1 MSLSSTRFKN
11 IISPLYID
19 IIQYGIIGFGS
30 SFVLGL
36 GINDIFCFHFLK
48 KNQYKYLNYYYK
60 AKYTYMFLYSAGI
73 TGMIIGGLYGHTKKP
88 LFFYLLKY

>member
-1 MSLSSTRFKN
+1 MALLSNRFK
-11 IISPLYID
+11 YINFPFNFD
-19 IIQYGIIGFGS
+19 VIQYSIIGCAS
-30 SFVLGL
+30 SFILGL
-36 GINDIFCFHFLK
+36 AINDNYCFNFLK

-88 LFFYLLKY
+88 LIFYLKN